1 VIGAVDGLRF
11 FGCDMDQPA
20 APRILIVRDRRVV
33 LDRDLAEVYGV
44 PTKRLNEQV
53 RRNAEKF
60 PEDFAFV
67 LKRQE
72 VINLKSQIA
81 TSSLGHGGRRKLPMA
96 FTEHGALMAAMV
108 LNSPRAVQMSIFVV
122 RAFTAMRQQLSI
134 RDMLERRLTDAERKL
149 LRHDTTLQE
158 LYVKLKQLYQAPPV
172 PRQKQ
177 IGFKADE

>member
-1 VIGAVDGLRF
+1 
-11 FGCDMDQPA
+11 
-20 APRILIVRDRRVV
+20 
-33 LDRDLAEVYGV
+33 
-44 PTKRLNEQV
+44 
-53 RRNAEKF
+53 
-60 PEDFAFV
+60 
-67 LKRQE
+67 
-72 VINLKSQIA
+72 
-81 TSSLGHGGRRKLPMA
+81 MA